1 MHTNDRTEPGHQ
13 RQLQRMRHSASQRV
27 GGGQG
32 DLIISL
38 SRLIGVNSWK
48 GIKGGC
54 VKFSANPV

>member
-1 MHTNDRTEPGHQ
+1 MHTNDRTELGHQ
-13 RQLQRMRHSASQRV
+13 RQLQRMRHGASQRV

-38 SRLIGVNSWK
+38 SHLIGVNSWK